1 LQTGSQPWRIT
12 CAGSLIVDTN
22 SKHSSGFTGGFDNFQ
37 ASGRRFDTARV
48 ICNMGCSGERQEMR
62 DPRYA
67 ACILFPRSPAEIIND
82 VDRYRFQEMT

>member
-1 LQTGSQPWRIT
+1 
-12 CAGSLIVDTN
+12 
-22 SKHSSGFTGGFDNFQ
+22 
-37 ASGRRFDTARV
+37 
-48 ICNMGCSGERQEMR
+48 MGCSGERQEMR